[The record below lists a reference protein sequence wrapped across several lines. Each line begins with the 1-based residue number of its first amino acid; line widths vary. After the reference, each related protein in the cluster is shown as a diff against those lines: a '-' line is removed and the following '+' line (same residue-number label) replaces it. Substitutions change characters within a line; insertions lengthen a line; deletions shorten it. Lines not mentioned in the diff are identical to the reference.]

1 MLLDALK
8 HLKKTPTI
16 ARFTRCQSGALTVEA
31 VLWVP
36 VYLFLFVFI
45 ADVSLIFHGQAKATR
60 IAYDGNRMAS
70 VGSFET
76 ATETSDAIR
85 GRVQLFSPQA
95 SVNTVFGT
103 DAVTTTIVMPAADLA
118 AIGLVSRIVD
128 LDVTVQSVHMRD
140 I

>member
-1 MLLDALK
+1 MLLNALK
-8 HLKKTPTI
+8 TLKTMPLVT
-16 ARFTRCQSGALTVEA
+16 RFTRCQSGALTVEA

-76 ATETSDAIR
+76 ETETSDAIR
-85 GRVQLFSPQA
+85 GRVHVFSPQA
-95 SVNTVFGT
+95 TVETVFGS
-103 DAVTTTIVMPAADLA
+103 DDITTIVVMPSADLA
-118 AIGLVSRIVD
+118 AIGLISRIVD
-128 LDVTVQSVHMRD
+128 LDVTVLSVHMRD

>member
-1 MLLDALK
+1 M
-8 HLKKTPTI
+8 KKTSDI

-76 ATETSDAIR
+76 ASETSSAIR

-95 SVNTVFGT
+95 TVNTVFGSNE
-103 DAVTTTIVMPAADLA
+103 VTTTVVMPAADLA
-118 AIGLVSRIVD
+118 AIGLIGRIVD

-140 I
+140 V

>member
-1 MLLDALK
+1 MPFKAWNFLKSRPLL
-8 HLKKTPTI
+8 
-16 ARFTRCQSGALTVEA
+16 ARFSQCQSGALTVEA

-36 VYLFLFVFI
+36 VYLFLFIFI

-76 ATETSDAIR
+76 ATETSDAVL
-85 GRVQLFSPQA
+85 GRIQIFSPSA
-95 SVNTVFGT
+95 TVNTFFGS
-103 DAVTTTIVMPAADLA
+103 DAVTTTVVMPAGDLA
-118 AIGLVSRIVD
+118 AIGLISRIVD